1 LGNGWNPLF
10 EERIKEKID
19 MAKLFYQGHGSYR
32 ITTDDNVV
40 IYVDP
45 YVGEGYHIPADLI
58 LVTHQHGDHN
68 QIGRVTKK
76 ETCTIIQNQDA
87 LIEGNYQSFII
98 NGIQI
103 QAVPAYNTNHDRNQ
117 SVGFILTFHGIRLYA
132 SGDTSTTKEMK
143 EYAALH
149 LDYVLL
155 PIDGIYNMDAKEASA
170 CAELIGAKHAIPIHM
185 KPGALFDAN
194 MAKKFTAKNRLIV
207 KAGEEIDL

>member
-1 LGNGWNPLF
+1 
-10 EERIKEKID
+10 
-19 MAKLFYQGHGSYR
+19 
-32 ITTDDNVV
+32 
-40 IYVDP
+40 
-45 YVGEGYHIPADLI
+45 
-58 LVTHQHGDHN
+58 
-68 QIGRVTKK
+68 
-76 ETCTIIQNQDA
+76 
-87 LIEGNYQSFII
+87 
-98 NGIQI
+98 
-103 QAVPAYNTNHDRNQ
+103 
-117 SVGFILTFHGIRLYA
+117 
-132 SGDTSTTKEMK
+132 MK